1 MQDEHEALKGFIQ
14 ILGNGYVQIAKTY
27 DTNSTNIT
35 TVIDN
40 LSLDSKISRHN
51 ALENATTQLEATLS
65 KNLNLGSIFALG
77 NLKTRKET
85 RAGNKDVGDKS
96 YIMFDLDGL
105 KETEYQ
111 DALMTGYHLA
121 GLLLDENGK
130 LANPSA
136 LIYTGGGFHLYYM
149 LAEPIK
155 EVNHDYYSKFYKVA
169 TKTLQNLI
177 DRKMPKSK
185 LVVDMATSDL
195 ARLSRGPF
203 SINWKYKRKVEPIF
217 IEPKLS
223 YMTDTFNTRAT
234 LHREKENQLKEERLQ
249 EIKKKV
255 LPNNGIDAKEVKN
268 IAILDVARL
277 LGLKVTTSGY
287 NHFVKCLYHQ
297 EKTASMS
304 LNTKDN
310 YFKCFGCNKSGDVI
324 ELVQK
329 VTGLSFP
336 EAIKYL
342 QTNFNLS
349 YQYEKGVM
357 VYQAR

>member
-14 ILGNGYVQIAKTY
+14 ILGNGYIQVAKTY

-40 LSLDSKISRHN
+40 LSLDSEISRQN
-51 ALENATTQLEATLS
+51 AIENATRQLEETLS
-65 KNLNLGSIFALG
+65 KNINLGSIFALG
-77 NLKTRKET
+77 NLKTRKKT

-105 KETEYQ
+105 KETEHLE
-111 DALMTGYHLA
+111 AIMTGQHLA
-121 GLLLDENGK
+121 GLLLDDDSK

-155 EVNHDYYSKFYKVA
+155 EANHEYYSKFYKVA
-169 TKTLQNLI
+169 TKRLQNLI
-177 DRKMPKSK
+177 DERMPKSK
-185 LVVDMATSDL
+185 LVVDTATSDV
-195 ARLSRGPF
+195 ARLSRVPF

-223 YMTDTFNTRAT
+223 YMTDTFNTRAM
-234 LHREKENQLKEERLQ
+234 LYREKENQLKEKELKA
-249 EIKKKV
+249 ITSKV
-255 LPNNGIDAKEVKN
+255 LPNRGDDARLAKQLP
-268 IAILDVARL
+268 ILEVARL
-277 LGLKVTTSGY
+277 LGLKITTSGH

-304 LNTKDN
+304 LNTKEN
-310 YFKCFGCNKSGDVI
+310 YFRCFGCNQSGDVI

-329 VTGLSFP
+329 VGNLSFP

-342 QTNFNLS
+342 LNFNLS
-349 YQYEKGVM
+349 YQHEKGAT

>member
-14 ILGNGYVQIAKTY
+14 ILSNGYVQIAKTY

-40 LSLDSKISRHN
+40 LSPDSKISRQD
-51 ALENATTQLEATLS
+51 ATESATKQLEATLS
-65 KNLNLGSIFALG
+65 KNINLGSIFALG
-77 NLKTRKET
+77 NLKTHKKT

-96 YIMFDLDGL
+96 YIMFDIDGL
-105 KETEYQ
+105 KETEHLE
-111 DALMTGYHLA
+111 AIMTGQHLA
-121 GLLLDENGK
+121 GLLLDDDSK

-149 LAEPIK
+149 LAEPIR
-155 EVNHDYYSKFYKVA
+155 EANHEYYSKFYKVA
-169 TKTLQNLI
+169 TKRLQNLI
-177 DRKMPKSK
+177 DERMPKSM
-185 LVVDMATSDL
+185 LVVDTATSDL
-195 ARLSRGPF
+195 ARLSRVPF

-223 YMTDTFNTRAT
+223 YMTDTFNTRAK
-234 LHREKENQLKEERLQ
+234 LYEEKEHQLKEKQLR

-255 LPNNGIDAKEVKN
+255 LPSNGIDAKDAKT
-268 IAILDVARL
+268 APILDVARL
-277 LGLKVTTSGY
+277 LGLKVTTSGH
-287 NHFVKCLYHQ
+287 NHFIKCLYHQ

-304 LNTKDN
+304 LNAKDN
-310 YFKCFGCNKSGDVI
+310 YFKCFGCNRSGDVI

-342 QTNFNLS
+342 HTNFNLS
-349 YQYEKGVM
+349 YQYEKGVT
-357 VYQAR
+357 VYQAK